1 MLGAT
6 RPGGREALR
15 DDFLVRL
22 VSAYGPR
29 NLSKIARRLGV
40 SRETVVRAYARLG
53 AEGLGPR
60 PNIRMEKLG
69 LGRFMAFAKPGREG
83 RQQQLDSLFNLMGDY
98 AYLEHY
104 QKLDPY
110 NVYLLIFTIPPEL
123 LPRLGDFLNMAE
135 DGSILHAGRPVP
147 LSWVRYHSIRAPWK
161 NVGSLEQV
169 TSGPLTYVPEGE
181 TEIGRPKL
189 DYGELLVLSALQA
202 GPNANLAGLVK
213 TVTKWAENGYEGP
226 KDCVSDP
233 SYDWNRRLRGAMRFV
248 DSFPMHLS
256 RGEPDLTR
264 RKRHHW
270 ASFTLWWEGLGRN
283 EITRSAMASTSI
295 PYLRTDGASV
305 ESGSYFSIFS
315 APSGLI
321 PGYLDFLSHNAPE
334 GMNVAFP
341 SLFSNF
347 SLPFPSFSL
356 EEGHWTWQKERTQ
369 SLLTTL
375 QTA

>member
-1 MLGAT
+1 M
-6 RPGGREALR
+6 R

-181 TEIGRPKL
+181 T
-189 DYGELLVLSALQA
+189 
-202 GPNANLAGLVK
+202 
-213 TVTKWAENGYEGP
+213 
-226 KDCVSDP
+226 
-233 SYDWNRRLRGAMRFV
+233 
-248 DSFPMHLS
+248 
-256 RGEPDLTR
+256 
-264 RKRHHW
+264 
-270 ASFTLWWEGLGRN
+270 
-283 EITRSAMASTSI
+283 
-295 PYLRTDGASV
+295 
-305 ESGSYFSIFS
+305 
-315 APSGLI
+315 
-321 PGYLDFLSHNAPE
+321 
-334 GMNVAFP
+334 
-341 SLFSNF
+341 
-347 SLPFPSFSL
+347 
-356 EEGHWTWQKERTQ
+356 
-369 SLLTTL
+369 
-375 QTA
+375 